1 MANTKEIQTRMHS
14 IQDTMKITNAMYMIS
29 SSKLKKAKNQMEA
42 ASAHFYSIQNSIARV
57 LRHVP
62 DIENSYFGCDK
73 PQEEKRV
80 GYLVVTADKG
90 LAGAYNQNVI
100 KMVQKELDANPKGE
114 LFVVGQIGRS
124 YFEKKGYNIHRHF
137 LYTAQNPSI
146 HRARVISEEIL
157 VRYNKKELDEIYIV
171 YTKSVN
177 GLESEAEMFKLLPLE
192 KADFTYGNEL
202 GLVVGETTKYVP
214 SPNDVLNSIV
224 PNYVTGYIY
233 GALVE
238 SYACEQNDRMMAMDA
253 ATGNAKDMLHQ
264 LSIDYN
270 RVRQAAITQEITE
283 VIAGAK
289 AQKKK
294 KAAAEAEAQS
304 S

>member
-29 SSKLKKAKNQMEA
+29 SSKLKRAKRALEE
-42 ASAHFYSIQNSIARV
+42 SSDHFYAIQSSIARI

-62 DIENSYFGCDK
+62 DIENIYFGTDT
-73 PQEEKRV
+73 PVENKRV
-80 GYLVVTADKG
+80 GYIVVTADKG
-90 LAGAYNQNVI
+90 LAGAYNLNVM
-100 KMVQKELDANPKGE
+100 KLVEKELEANPKGE

-137 LYTAQNPSI
+137 QYTAQNPSI
-146 HRARVISEEIL
+146 HRARVISEEVL
-157 VRYNKKELDEIYIV
+157 VRYNNKELDEVYIV
-171 YTKSVN
+171 YTKSTN
-177 GLESEAEMFKLLPLE
+177 GVDSEAEMFKLLPLS
-192 KADFTYGNEL
+192 KADFSTNTGFEMM
-202 GLVVGETTKYVP
+202 VSDTTRYVP
-214 SPNDVLNSIV
+214 SPSAVMNAIV

-253 ATGNAKDMLHQ
+253 ATGNATDMLKQ
-264 LSIDYN
+264 LSIEYN

-289 AQKKK
+289 AQKRKK
-294 KAAAEAEAQS
+294 KSNE
-304 S
+304 

>member
-1 MANTKEIQTRMHS
+1 MANTKEIQTRMRS

-29 SSKLKKAKNQMEA
+29 SSKLKKAKASMEA
-42 ASAHFYSIQNSIARV
+42 ATDHFYAIQSSIARI

-62 DIENSYFGCDK
+62 DIDNPYFGSDK
-73 PQEEKRV
+73 PDSEKRI
-80 GYLVVTADKG
+80 GYIVVTADKG
-90 LAGAYNQNVI
+90 LAGAYNQNVM
-100 KMVQKELDANPKGE
+100 KLVQKELDANKNGE

-137 LYTAQNPSI
+137 QYTAQNPSI

-157 VRYNKKELDEIYIV
+157 VRYNKKELDEVYIV
-171 YTKSVN
+171 YTKNIN
-177 GLESEAEMFKLLPLE
+177 GMESEAEMFQLLPLS
-192 KADFTYGNEL
+192 KKDFSLSHGIEL
-202 GLVVGETTKYVP
+202 MVGDTTRYLP

-224 PNYVTGYIY
+224 PNYITGYIY

-253 ATGNAKDMLHQ
+253 ATGNAKEMLRQ

-294 KAAAEAEAQS
+294 KALAEAMQQK
-304 S
+304 

>member
-29 SSKLKKAKNQMEA
+29 SSKLKRAKRALEE
-42 ASAHFYSIQNSIARV
+42 SEDHFYAIQSSIARI
-57 LRHVP
+57 LRHAP
-62 DIENSYFGCDK
+62 EIENIYFGTETPLENK
-73 PQEEKRV
+73 KV
-80 GYLVVTADKG
+80 GYIVVTADKG
-90 LAGAYNQNVI
+90 LAGAYNLNVM
-100 KMVQKELDANPKGE
+100 KMVEKELEENPKGE

-137 LYTAQNPSI
+137 QYTAQNPSI
-146 HRARVISEEIL
+146 HRARVISEEVLI
-157 VRYNKKELDEIYIV
+157 RYANKELDEVYIV
-171 YTKSVN
+171 YTKSTN
-177 GLESEAEMFKLLPLE
+177 GVDSEAEMVKLLPLS
-192 KADFTYGNEL
+192 KADFSTNA
-202 GLVVGETTKYVP
+202 GLDLMVSDTTRYVP
-214 SPNDVLNSIV
+214 SPSAVMNAIV

-253 ATGNAKDMLHQ
+253 ATGNATDMLKQ
-264 LSIDYN
+264 LSIEYN

-289 AQKKK
+289 AQKRKK
-294 KAAAEAEAQS
+294 KSNE
-304 S
+304 

>member
-29 SSKLKKAKNQMEA
+29 SSKLKKAKKAMED
-42 ASAHFYSIQNSIARV
+42 SDVHFFAIQSSIERI

-62 DIENSYFGCDK
+62 DIENIYFGTDASEK
-73 PQEEKRV
+73 QKRV
-80 GYLVVTADKG
+80 GYIVVTADKG

-100 KMVQKELDANPKGE
+100 KLTQKELDANPDAE
-114 LFVVGQIGRS
+114 LFVVGQIGRN

-137 LYTAQNPSI
+137 QYTAQNPSI

-157 VRYNKKELDEIYIV
+157 VRYNEKRLDEVYII
-171 YTKSVN
+171 YTKST
-177 GLESEAEMFKLLPLE
+177 GMQSEAEMFKLLPLS
-192 KADFTYGNEL
+192 KSDFRPKEA
-202 GLVVGETTKYVP
+202 VQDVMVAETTKYFP
-214 SPNDVLNSIV
+214 TPNDVMNAIV
-224 PNYVTGYIY
+224 PNYVTSYIY

-238 SYACEQNDRMMAMDA
+238 AYACEQNDRMMAMDA
-253 ATGNAKDMLHQ
+253 ATGNATDMLRQ

-289 AQKKK
+289 AQKRKK
-294 KAAAEAEAQS
+294 KANE
-304 S
+304 

>member
-1 MANTKEIQTRMHS
+1 MANTKEIQTRMRS

-29 SSKLKKAKNQMEA
+29 SSKLKKAKASMEA
-42 ASAHFYSIQNSIARV
+42 ATDHFYAIQSSIARI

-62 DIENSYFGCDK
+62 DIDNPYFGSDK
-73 PQEEKRV
+73 PDSEKRI
-80 GYLVVTADKG
+80 GYIVVTADKG
-90 LAGAYNQNVI
+90 LAGAYNQNVM
-100 KMVQKELDANPKGE
+100 KLVQKELDANKNGE

-137 LYTAQNPSI
+137 QYTAQNPSI

-157 VRYNKKELDEIYIV
+157 VRYNKKELDEVYIV
-171 YTKSVN
+171 YTKNIN
-177 GLESEAEMFKLLPLE
+177 GMESEAEMFKLLPLS
-192 KADFTYGNEL
+192 KKDFSLSHGIEL
-202 GLVVGETTKYVP
+202 MVGDTTRYLP

-224 PNYVTGYIY
+224 PNYITGYIY

-253 ATGNAKDMLHQ
+253 ATGNAKEMLRQ

-294 KAAAEAEAQS
+294 KALAEATQQK
-304 S
+304 

>member
-29 SSKLKKAKNQMEA
+29 SSKLKRAKRALEE
-42 ASAHFYSIQNSIARV
+42 SSDHFYAIQSSIARI

-62 DIENSYFGCDK
+62 DIENIYFGTDT
-73 PQEEKRV
+73 PVENKRV
-80 GYLVVTADKG
+80 GYIVVTADKG
-90 LAGAYNQNVI
+90 LAGAYNLNVM
-100 KMVQKELDANPKGE
+100 KLVEKELEANPKGE

-137 LYTAQNPSI
+137 QYTAQNPSI
-146 HRARVISEEIL
+146 HRARVISEEVL
-157 VRYNKKELDEIYIV
+157 VRYNNKELDEVYIV
-171 YTKSVN
+171 YTKSTN
-177 GLESEAEMFKLLPLE
+177 GVDSEAEMFKLLPLS
-192 KADFTYGNEL
+192 KADFSTNTGFEMM
-202 GLVVGETTKYVP
+202 VSDTTRYVP
-214 SPNDVLNSIV
+214 SPSAVMNAIV

-233 GALVE
+233 GALVQ

-253 ATGNAKDMLHQ
+253 ATGNATDMLKQ
-264 LSIDYN
+264 LSIEYN

-289 AQKKK
+289 AQKRKK
-294 KAAAEAEAQS
+294 KSNE
-304 S
+304 